1 LSKKEQIMAD
11 VLHSSAVDLSRK
23 SEKSYDITILVS
35 SGILAVALIVAI
47 YALAVSPGINPGEL
61 ASMVIYP

>member
-1 LSKKEQIMAD
+1 MAD

-47 YALAVSPGINPGEL
+47 YALAVSLGRLPRTVLGR
-61 ASMVIYP
+61 

>member
-1 LSKKEQIMAD
+1 MAD
-11 VLHSSAVDLSRK
+11 VLHSSAIDLSRK

-35 SGILAVALIVAI
+35 SGILGVALIVAI

-61 ASMVIYP
+61 APMVVYP